1 MNAEGSGII
10 AAENNTVGPMEGI
23 FVIAGEDGESVTFIP
38 TDDESN
44 ARSASLALNL
54 SRGSV
59 SPGSTRGTIDRVIVR
74 FGEGRMLPKFQLNPN
89 HTKVYIPMDGED
101 YAVVRSEG
109 MGEMPVNF
117 KAENNGTYTLSIN
130 TENVE
135 MNYLHLIDNLTGTD
149 VDLLVNPSYSFEAN
163 TTDYASRFK
172 LVFATGENEESFA
185 FYSNGSFVISNEGE
199 ATLQVVDVTG
209 RILSSE
215 NISGCANVNV
225 KAAAGVYMLRLINGD
240 NVKVQKVVVK

>member
-1 MNAEGSGII
+1 VPGDKKVVMNVTAGRALADRAII
-10 AAENNTVGPMEGI
+10 
-23 FVIAGEDGESVTFIP
+23 
-38 TDDESN
+38 
-44 ARSASLALNL
+44 
-54 SRGSV
+54 
-59 SPGSTRGTIDRVIVR
+59 R
-74 FGEGRMLPKFQLNPN
+74 FGEGRQLSKIQFNSN
-89 HTKVYIPMDGED
+89 STKLYIPQDGED
-101 YAVVRSEG
+101 YAVVRAAE

-117 KAENNGTYTLSIN
+117 KAEKNGTYMLSF
-130 TENVE
+130 TTSNVE
-135 MNYLHLIDNLTGTD
+135 FGYLHLIDNLTGAD

-215 NISGCANVNV
+215 SISGCANVNV